1 MLCDLLAHWGCQA
14 DAVTNAAEGLERLE
28 PGVYDVLLTDFGM
41 PGTNGVALVERA
53 RARRPALRGST
64 PRASPTGLD
73 PAARPVRRPPLRKPL
88 ARARVRAA
96 PGAR

>member
-41 PGTNGVALVERA
+41 PGMNGVELVE
-53 RARRPALRGST
+53 
-64 PRASPTGLD
+64 
-73 PAARPVRRPPLRKPL
+73 
-88 ARARVRAA
+88 
-96 PGAR
+96 